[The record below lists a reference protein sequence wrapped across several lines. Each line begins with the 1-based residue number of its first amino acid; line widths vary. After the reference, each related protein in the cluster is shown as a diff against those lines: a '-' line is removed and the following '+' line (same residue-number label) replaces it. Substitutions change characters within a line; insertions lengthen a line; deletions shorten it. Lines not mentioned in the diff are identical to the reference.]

1 MSGPSPAPRPL
12 PRAAPSPRNLA
23 LGRGRCMLLWP
34 MAQVPEL
41 ELPAS
46 QTESPLR
53 SAGRT
58 ARDRILS
65 FRVIYVAVFVFLV
78 LYTST
83 VRIAEVLLD
92 NHFSALAVE
101 AAHVTEL
108 DTPVATQIQ
117 EAMGDLVE
125 RSAWVTIGGVRVT
138 SLVLGSDGLSWI
150 YVHGRIRPQEQG
162 LAPTDIL
169 RQAVELLPASTDV
182 TVSVPHTSLLANSI
196 LIVYASI
203 LLWGLYIYNRANQR
217 RYSRQT
223 AQAIQARDQAAD
235 RAASI
240 ESELA
245 SARSRLETIEP
256 AEEAQGTEIAELQ
269 SERRQ
274 LQRKL
279 NALAS
284 REEELRG
291 SADRAVELSEEVA
304 ALEEL
309 LEEAAGDI
317 SSKEEELKVLEKN
330 LKQASKGGGGS
341 RGKGSEALGRRLRTL
356 YRTTE
361 IDDHAVNSLFALR
374 DEGMKLK
381 AEEAIKRLA
390 EEADNVAVRRKVGGL
405 PNHLN
410 IFELGFGGKG
420 RIYYTRGK
428 QQRFRIVSV
437 GAKNTQDSDME
448 YLRRLGRDEMA

>member
-1 MSGPSPAPRPL
+1 VQKS
-12 PRAAPSPRNLA
+12 
-23 LGRGRCMLLWP
+23 
-34 MAQVPEL
+34 
-41 ELPAS
+41 
-46 QTESPLR
+46 LR
-53 SAGRT
+53 SAGRA

-83 VRIAEVLLD
+83 VRMTEILLD
-92 NHFSALAVE
+92 RHFARLAVE

-125 RSAWVTIGGVRVT
+125 RSPWVTIGGVRVT

-150 YVHGRIRPQEQG
+150 YVHGRIRPQEEG
-162 LAPTDIL
+162 LAPTDVL

-182 TVSVPHTSLLANSI
+182 SVSVPHTSLLANTI
-196 LIVYASI
+196 LIGYASI
-203 LLWGLYIYNRANQR
+203 LLWGLYTYNRANQR
-217 RYSRQT
+217 RYARQT
-223 AQAIQARDQAAD
+223 SEAIRARDQAAE
-235 RAASI
+235 RAATI

-245 SARSRLETIEP
+245 IARNRLDTIEP
-256 AEEAQGTEIAELQ
+256 AEEAQGAEITALQ
-269 SERRQ
+269 SERRE
-274 LQRKL
+274 LQIKL
-279 NALAS
+279 NVLAS

-291 SADRAVELSEEVA
+291 SADRAVELSDEVS

-317 SSKEEELKVLEKN
+317 SSKEEELKELEKN
-330 LKQASKGGGGS
+330 LKQAAKGGGAS

-356 YRTTE
+356 YRTAE
-361 IDDHAVNSLFALR
+361 IDDHAIDTLFALR
-374 DEGMKLK
+374 DEAMKLK

-405 PNHLN
+405 PNHLH

-428 QQRFRIVSV
+428 QQRFRIVAV
-437 GAKNTQDSDME
+437 GAKNSQDSDME
-448 YLRRLGRDEMA
+448 YLRRLGRDETT

>member
-1 MSGPSPAPRPL
+1 M
-12 PRAAPSPRNLA
+12 
-23 LGRGRCMLLWP
+23 
-34 MAQVPEL
+34 
-41 ELPAS
+41 
-46 QTESPLR
+46 
-53 SAGRT
+53 
-58 ARDRILS
+58 
-65 FRVIYVAVFVFLV
+65 
-78 LYTST
+78 
-83 VRIAEVLLD
+83 
-92 NHFSALAVE
+92 
-101 AAHVTEL
+101 
-108 DTPVATQIQ
+108 
-117 EAMGDLVE
+117 
-125 RSAWVTIGGVRVT
+125 
-138 SLVLGSDGLSWI
+138 
-150 YVHGRIRPQEQG
+150 
-162 LAPTDIL
+162 
-169 RQAVELLPASTDV
+169 
-182 TVSVPHTSLLANSI
+182 
-196 LIVYASI
+196 
-203 LLWGLYIYNRANQR
+203 
-217 RYSRQT
+217 
-223 AQAIQARDQAAD
+223 
-235 RAASI
+235 
-240 ESELA
+240 
-245 SARSRLETIEP
+245 
-256 AEEAQGTEIAELQ
+256 
-269 SERRQ
+269 
-274 LQRKL
+274 
-279 NALAS
+279 
-284 REEELRG
+284 RG